1 MRAAIAVRVS
11 PRPQEQVRYSPEIQ
25 VQKCSLWAEENGHEV
40 VTIVQDILVSGGAS
54 DRFDSIFDAIEEHH
68 PDMFVVSDLSR
79 WTRDKPSR
87 FWVIKA
93 MLEDRGIRLVSVD
106 EPWLADED
114 RPFSATLATAQV
126 EMNWQERQRIKSKTS
141 TGVRKAWASGK
152 RWGHPFGWT
161 WHPRD
166 DHPHGGEACLLRG
179 VWTQDVERITAFY
192 LDWIAGTSGYVMA
205 HRYGMAETNVR
216 QAIGARSQRDIVGA
230 EMWDRAQL
238 AERPRGVRR
247 DTGRSSIYRGLL
259 VCPFCGGTLQHTT
272 HWGHYKC
279 HRHHLTTHG
288 WWSLSARR
296 YVTPEV
302 RRVLGHLTAP
312 EPAPEAAKSNSQ
324 GTPRDWEGES
334 ERLTMAWVKGRL
346 AEDAYEK
353 ALAEIEQDRLR
364 YMRTVETSTP
374 QVEEWVRELGII
386 DLEDRDPETGNA
398 ANVVLQNVI
407 DRIEIQPDR
416 SAKVILRPGVDAWV
430 HHT

>member
-11 PRPQEQVRYSPEIQ
+11 PRPQDQVRYSPEIQ
-25 VQKCSLWAEENGHEV
+25 VRKCSEWAEANGHEV

-54 DRFDSIFDAIEEHH
+54 NRFDTIISAIEEHR
-68 PDMFVVSDLSR
+68 PDLFVVSDLSR
-79 WTRDKPSR
+79 WTRDRPSR

-93 MLEDRGIRLVSVD
+93 MLEDQKVQLVSVD
-106 EPWLADED
+106 EPWLSDDE
-114 RPFSATLATAQV
+114 RPFSATLTTAQV
-126 EMNWQERQRIKSKTS
+126 EMNYQERLRIKAKTS

-166 DHPHGGEACLLRG
+166 EHPHLGESCMLRG
-179 VWTQDVERITAFY
+179 VWTQDTERITRFY
-192 LDWIAGTSGYVMA
+192 LDWCAGTSGYVMA
-205 HRYGMAETNVR
+205 HRYGMMETNVR
-216 QAIGARSQRDIVGA
+216 QAISARSQRDVVGA
-230 EMWDRAQL
+230 ELWDRAQQVQ
-238 AERPRGVRR
+238 RPRGVRR

-302 RRVLGHLTAP
+302 RRVLEHLTAP
-312 EPAPEAAKSNSQ
+312 EPAPEAPTGIPQ
-324 GTPRDWEGES
+324 GTPRDWDGET

-346 AEDAYEK
+346 AEEAYER
-353 ALAEIEQDRLR
+353 ALAEIEQDRKR
-364 YMRTVETSTP
+364 YLSTVSTVA
-374 QVEEWVRELGII
+374 QDVEEWVRELGII

-398 ANVVLQNVI
+398 ANEVLQHVI
-407 DRIEIQPDR
+407 ERIEIRPDR
-416 SAKVILRPGVDAWV
+416 SANVILRPGVDAWR